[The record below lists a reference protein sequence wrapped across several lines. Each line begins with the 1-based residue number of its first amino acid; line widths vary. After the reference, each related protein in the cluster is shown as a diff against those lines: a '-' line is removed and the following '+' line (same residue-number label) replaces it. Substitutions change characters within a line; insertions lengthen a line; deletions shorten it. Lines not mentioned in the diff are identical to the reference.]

1 MNKKNQ
7 SYSEAVATI
16 EEILQQIETG
26 DLDVDELA
34 EKVKQASELL
44 KLCKGKLF
52 QTEKEIAKILKEMEE
67 ENKEEQ

>member
-1 MNKKNQ
+1 MTKKNL
-7 SYSEAVATI
+7 SYAEAVANI

-26 DLDVDELA
+26 ELDVDELA

-52 QTEKEIAKILKEMEE
+52 QTEKEIEKILKDMDGEKSDE
-67 ENKEEQ
+67 

>member
-1 MNKKNQ
+1 MTKKNL
-7 SYSEAVATI
+7 SYSEAVNRI

-26 DLDVDELA
+26 ELDVDELA

-52 QTEKEIAKILKEMEE
+52 QTEKEIEKILKDMDEPSD
-67 ENKEEQ
+67 